1 MVCKV
6 ADLGLARKLNDQG
19 VFKREKKVRLDCV
32 AEASSKPCQIL
43 KVERFLNTVND

>member
-19 VFKREKKVRLDCV
+19 VFKREKKVRFC
-32 AEASSKPCQIL
+32 AEASSEPCQISKAEHL
-43 KVERFLNTVND
+43 AKIVND